1 MAENTER
8 REVEINI
15 NTNAEQTAES
25 IRKLQ
30 KANINLE
37 ESALKLEKAN
47 KDLAQSEGKTAEEIK
62 RLELAQR
69 KAKIA
74 HEEAQDAVKKLSE
87 TQKKATKSTKDMVG
101 GLDAIPGPVGKTVS
115 GFKDL
120 IKSMWA
126 LVANPIGAVLAAIV
140 VVVGALGKAFL
151 STEGGSNKLN
161 KGIAIVSGAF
171 SGLMKILEPVAS
183 FIVDGIVK
191 GFEMA
196 GNALLFTANL
206 FKKGLQALGFDDAA
220 KGLDNLTKSVQ
231 NNIKASKQLADAEAE
246 LQRQQRLSTK
256 VQLDYQKQAEKIR
269 QQRDDENNSIAKRIQ
284 LNNQLGELLQKQL
297 NEELRIANE
306 ALKVAN
312 LRIKLEGKS
321 TANLDAR
328 AEALTN
334 ISDIQERLSGQE
346 SEQLANLNSL
356 RNEQLALDK
365 ERQAEKDRLA
375 KEQFDKDFAFA
386 QQQAELV
393 RKIQADKLEAD
404 RLFREQ
410 EQAELDAELEADI
423 ARIKKRADEEK
434 AIAEAVQTQKE
445 EIKAKE
451 ISLAERGVAL
461 IAQIFGKSK
470 KVQKAA
476 MIAES
481 ATSISKQVAAN
492 NAANIGALATP
503 QAIATSGAS
512 AVPVIALNNVSTG
525 IGIASTIASTAKAL
539 QSLGGGSAPSVSGG
553 GQVQGGG
560 TAPQVSFQA
569 SSENQIANATANNI
583 NNQQP
588 IQAYVVE
595 SEVTTAQSL
604 ANNRITAN
612 SL

>member
-15 NTNAEQTAES
+15 STNAEQASRS
-25 IRKLQ
+25 INTL
-30 KANINLE
+30 NDSLE
-37 ESALKLEKAN
+37 TTSTNQA
-47 KDLAQSEGKTAEEIK
+47 
-62 RLELAQR
+62 ELATN
-69 KAKIA
+69 
-74 HEEAQDAVKKLSE
+74 
-87 TQKKATKSTKDMVG
+87 TQKVTTAQQQGKKSTKELAGSLVE
-101 GLDAIPGPVGKTVS
+101 LDNPISNAIS

-126 LVANPIGAVLAAIV
+126 LVANPIGAVLTAIV
-140 VVVGALGKAFL
+140 VVVGTLGKAFL
-151 STEGGSNKLN
+151 STEEGSNRLN

-206 FKKGLQALGFDDAA
+206 FKRGLQALGFDDAA

-256 VQLDYQKQAEKIR
+256 VQLDYQKQAEKLR

-284 LNNQLGELLQKQL
+284 LNNQLGALLQKQL
-297 NEELRIANE
+297 NEELRIANQ
-306 ALKVAN
+306 ALAVAD

-334 ISDIQERLSGQE
+334 IADIQERLSGQE

-356 RNEQLALDK
+356 RREQQALDK

-386 QQQAELV
+386 
-393 RKIQADKLEAD
+393 K
-404 RLFREQ
+404 
-410 EQAELDAELEADI
+410 EQAELMRQIEEEKKERDRLVREEEQAGLDAELTADI
-423 ARIKKRADEEK
+423 ERIKKKADEEK
-434 AIAEAVQTQKE
+434 LIAEALQKQKE
-445 EIKAKE
+445 EIQAKE
-451 ISLAERGVAL
+451 VSLAERGVAL

-476 MIAES
+476 MIAEG
-481 ATSISKQVAAN
+481 AISIGKQIAAN
-492 NAANIGALATP
+492 NVANIGALATP
-503 QAIATSGAS
+503 QAIASGGA
-512 AVPVIALNNVSTG
+512 AAAPVIALNNISTG
-525 IGIASTIASTAKAL
+525 IGVASTIASTAKAL

-560 TAPQVSFQA
+560 SAPQVSFQA

-583 NNQQP
+583 NQQPP
-588 IQAYVVE
+588 IQAFVVE